1 MKTNGFTL
9 VELMIVLAIL
19 SVLASIAYPSYTQY
33 VQRTNRVEAVS
44 LLLEAASRQ
53 ERFYSTQSP
62 NTYAANMKD
71 LGYPKTWTP
80 TANGKYKVKVNSGDA
95 SNYILVAAPQNAQA
109 SDGCG
114 SLKIR
119 RDGKKFATGA
129 LSVAECWKN

>member
-1 MKTNGFTL
+1 MKSRGFTL

-53 ERFYSTQSP
+53 ERYYSTQSP
-62 NTYAANMKD
+62 NTYAPNMTA
-71 LGYPKTWTP
+71 LGYSGNWMP
-80 TANGKYKVKVNSGDA
+80 TANGKYKVRVAIGDA
-95 SNYILVAAPQNAQA
+95 TNYVLVAVPQGAQA
-109 SDGCG
+109 NDGCG
-114 SLKIR
+114 RFKIR